1 MPKINYEILN
11 FIDEEEKDENKKYEE
26 SKTDDIYYSLYTKAN
41 EFNTIFPLFVNNA
54 EEFDTDLIDNKL
66 VTKVSFNNYIASIY
80 ERLNERSSNSELSND
95 DLLEEYKTSYKDFL
109 RDILKQVFLGYSS
122 YNNRHKDKK
131 TISNKEIKSFIKT
144 YDELLKNTFESITNT
159 KMPNIGNMTNSEFS
173 MLVEDILSF
182 KILEKKEH
190 TNIENLDRKI
200 KDNLSRNAYNN
211 ALKIL
216 ESKPAL
222 INNENKNVLIDD
234 LNQTS
239 INDYLLKLR
248 YEYKEIERIH
258 LSRPLFQKI
267 AHPFNYIR
275 EKNTMKT
282 IINKAKK
289 MFKNTNTSIKVEGVI
304 SGKENDFQLNST
316 HFKDREVKTNYLE
329 SMLES
334 LGVVDEENIFG
345 IKLDNR
351 NYEESLKFK
360 KNENIHKV
368 IYQDKDEEN
377 IINNMQNNELEK
389 DEIEHSNQNLN
400 RAK

>member
-1 MPKINYEILN
+1 
-11 FIDEEEKDENKKYEE
+11 
-26 SKTDDIYYSLYTKAN
+26 
-41 EFNTIFPLFVNNA
+41 
-54 EEFDTDLIDNKL
+54 
-66 VTKVSFNNYIASIY
+66 
-80 ERLNERSSNSELSND
+80 
-95 DLLEEYKTSYKDFL
+95 
-109 RDILKQVFLGYSS
+109 
-122 YNNRHKDKK
+122 
-131 TISNKEIKSFIKT
+131 
-144 YDELLKNTFESITNT
+144 
-159 KMPNIGNMTNSEFS
+159 
-173 MLVEDILSF
+173 
-182 KILEKKEH
+182 
-190 TNIENLDRKI
+190 
-200 KDNLSRNAYNN
+200 
-211 ALKIL
+211 
-216 ESKPAL
+216 
-222 INNENKNVLIDD
+222 
-234 LNQTS
+234 
-239 INDYLLKLR
+239 
-248 YEYKEIERIH
+248 
-258 LSRPLFQKI
+258 
-267 AHPFNYIR
+267 
-275 EKNTMKT
+275 MKT

-304 SGKENDFQLNST
+304 SGNENDFQLNST